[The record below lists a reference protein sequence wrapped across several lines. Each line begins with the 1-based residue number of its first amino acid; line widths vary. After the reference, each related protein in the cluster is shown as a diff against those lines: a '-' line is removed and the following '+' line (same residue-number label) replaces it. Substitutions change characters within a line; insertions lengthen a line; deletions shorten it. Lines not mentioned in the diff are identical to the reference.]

1 MDRKT
6 ADATRLA
13 LKAVNQIAAMV
24 AYWDSEQ
31 RCLFANEAYREWF
44 GKSPAEMVGMHMQD
58 LLGPLYELN
67 LSYILGALR
76 GEPQQFERHIPLP
89 RGGAKDSI
97 ATYTPDIEDG
107 VVRGFWAHV
116 ADVTPLRER
125 EAALERV
132 ISERDEA
139 LAEVRTLR
147 GLLPICAACK
157 NIRDDHGEWH
167 GLEVYVSAHTEVNF
181 THSLCPRCIPHYFPG
196 IPGQQVGLQVN
207 AE

>member
-1 MDRKT
+1 MELKAIDP
-6 ADATRLA
+6 AFLA
-13 LKAVNQIAAMV
+13 LRAINQISAMV

-31 RCLFANEAYREWF
+31 RCRFSNDAYREWF
-44 GKSPAEMVGMHMQD
+44 GRSPAEMVGMHMKE
-58 LLGPLYELN
+58 LLGPLYEMN
-67 LSYILGALR
+67 LAYIEAALR

-89 RGGAKDSI
+89 QGGARDSI

-116 ADVTPLRER
+116 ADVTPLRMR
-125 EAALERV
+125 EAALRRA

-157 NIRDDHGEWH
+157 NIRDEQGEWH
-167 GLEVYVSAHTEVNF
+167 GMEMYVSAHTEVSF
-181 THSLCPRCIPHYFPG
+181 THSLCPTCMPIYFPESES
-196 IPGQQVGLQVN
+196 PPPDPATN
-207 AE
+207 